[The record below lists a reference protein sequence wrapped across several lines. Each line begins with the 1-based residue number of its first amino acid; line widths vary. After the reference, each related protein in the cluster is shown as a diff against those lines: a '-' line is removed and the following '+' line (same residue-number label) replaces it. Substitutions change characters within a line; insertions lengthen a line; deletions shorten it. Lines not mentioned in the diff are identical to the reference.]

1 MKNKIV
7 KILVFSIIIAVIS
20 FCNTYMVYGATGETI
35 NEENVAQQF
44 YNVGNS
50 KVLNEGQT
58 VAGYILYAG
67 IIIAVIVLMQKG
79 IKFITAS
86 PEGKA
91 EVKKEIIPWVVGIVL
106 LLSLE
111 VAIQFF
117 VDFAQENVN
126 NLTI

>member
-20 FCNTYMVYGATGETI
+20 FCNTYIVYGAAGETI
-35 NEENVAQQF
+35 NEENVAEQF

-50 KVLNEGQT
+50 KVLNAGQT
-58 VAGYILYAG
+58 VAGYIVYAG